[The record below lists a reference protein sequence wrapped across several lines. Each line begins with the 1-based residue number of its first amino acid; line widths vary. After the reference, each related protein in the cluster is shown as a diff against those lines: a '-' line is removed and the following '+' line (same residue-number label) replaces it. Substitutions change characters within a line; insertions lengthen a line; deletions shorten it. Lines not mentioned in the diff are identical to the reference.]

1 MKGLIYVSAQS
12 CVNIITEAFYLCMEM
27 QQLPSEAKDIIAYLS
42 EGGGADNY
50 AYISDGLTVSL

>member
-1 MKGLIYVSAQS
+1 MSAQS